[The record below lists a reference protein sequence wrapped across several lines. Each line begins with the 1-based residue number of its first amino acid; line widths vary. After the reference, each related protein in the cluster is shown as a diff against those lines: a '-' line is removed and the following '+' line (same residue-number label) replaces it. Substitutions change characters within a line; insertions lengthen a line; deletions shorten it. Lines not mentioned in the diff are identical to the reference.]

1 MPLVAWFGLL
11 SYIAALLAVE
21 SLVSPRRFHVVGLRE
36 AELLGLLWFGA
47 AVVAGLA
54 VAGWLGPA
62 SGIEYATAYAKSL
75 DIGHI
80 FAFALIMGA
89 FAVPRGAERRALFWG
104 VPVALAIRLA
114 VILAGT
120 ALVADQE
127 WVLYL
132 FGVFLVASGI
142 HVAASHDVPDDDPLR
157 HPAVRL
163 ARRVLPISGTYQGD
177 RFVARVGGALVFTP
191 LVLVLVSIEVTDL
204 LFSADSLAGL
214 LALSPEPFVIFSAN
228 ALATIG
234 LRALYFVAA
243 DLRNRVRYW
252 RIGLAA
258 TLLYVGVKLL
268 LGGVVKIDP
277 LVSLAIISGILGLTI
292 LVSWLATLRE
302 RRSSGGAGS
311 EPLVD
316 GGDRQDG
323 RSDQHGEQQVRDRQ
337 GNTPEDGIEDGQ
349 IDERQLQQEDGAD
362 PGEDRR
368 VAQEADGQHRVPE

>member
-1 MPLVAWFGLL
+1 METVPLVAWLGLVF
-11 SYIAALLAVE
+11 YIAALLAVE

-54 VAGWLGPA
+54 VVGWLGPA
-62 SGIEYATAYAKSL
+62 SGIEYATAYAKSF
-75 DIGHI
+75 DIGHV

-163 ARRVLPISGTYQGD
+163 AQRVLPISGTYQGD

-243 DLRNRVRYW
+243 DLRDRVRYW

-277 LVSLAIISGILGLTI
+277 LVSLAIISGILGLT
-292 LVSWLATLRE
+292 LVASRLWPGGPPGG
-302 RRSSGGAGS
+302 SGPTS
-311 EPLVD
+311 P
-316 GGDRQDG
+316 R
-323 RSDQHGEQQVRDRQ
+323 
-337 GNTPEDGIEDGQ
+337 
-349 IDERQLQQEDGAD
+349 
-362 PGEDRR
+362 
-368 VAQEADGQHRVPE
+368 